1 MMVFEVIQI
10 IALVLMSVV
19 LHEYAH
25 GWVAHRLGDDT
36 AKSAGRLTL
45 NPFAHIDL
53 VGSVLVP
60 FILWQLGTFIF
71 GWARPVP
78 VNFGKLNNPKRD
90 MIWLAAAGPAA
101 NVFLATI
108 GVGLL
113 HLQLAGAAAVVIF
126 KGIWINLFLAVFNLI
141 PVPPLDGGRILT
153 GILPDAAM
161 PFMRRIEP
169 FGILIVI
176 VLLNLGLFDV
186 LDVVVYRLAAFFGLH

>member
-1 MMVFEVIQI
+1 M
-10 IALVLMSVV
+10 IALEIIQVIALLLMSVV

-25 GWVAHRLGDDT
+25 GWMAHRLGDDT

-45 NPFAHIDL
+45 NPLAHIDL
-53 VGSVLVP
+53 VGSLLVP

-78 VNFGKLNNPKRD
+78 VNFGKLNHPKTD
-90 MIWLAAAGPAA
+90 MIWVAAAGPAA
-101 NVFLATI
+101 NVLLALV

-113 HLQLAGAAAVVIF
+113 HLQLAGGATAVIL
-126 KGIWINLFLAVFNLI
+126 KGIGINLFLAVFNLI

-153 GILPDAAM
+153 GILPEAAM
-161 PFMRRIEP
+161 PLMRRIEP

-186 LDVVVYRLAAFFGLH
+186 LDVVVYRLAAVLGLH